1 MWTIIKLDKKKI
13 NFLKEDLKKKMGRSS
28 IFYSPKIRIQKF
40 KKNKLINKEFDILGN
55 YIFCFNKNFGKDEIF
70 NDLRFCRGLK
80 YFLNGFKQSQNE
92 IKNFIENCK
101 SLEDKNGF
109 LSNYFFKIEVNSNY
123 KFTSGPFTDKIF
135 KIISLQKN
143 KIDILMGNIKTT
155 INKKKLLFNPI

>member
-55 YIFCFNKNFGKDEIF
+55 YIFCFYENFDKENIL
-70 NDLRFCRGLK
+70 NYLKFCRGLK
-80 YFLNGFKQSQNE
+80 YFLNGFVQSQKE
-92 IKNFIENCK
+92 IENFINNCK
-101 SLEDKNGF
+101 SLEDKQGF
-109 LSNYFFKIEVNSNY
+109 LSNSFFKPKINYNY
-123 KFTSGPFTDKIF
+123 KFSSGPFTDKIF
-135 KIISLQKN
+135 KIIALQKN

-155 INKKKLLFNPI
+155 INRKKYLFKPI